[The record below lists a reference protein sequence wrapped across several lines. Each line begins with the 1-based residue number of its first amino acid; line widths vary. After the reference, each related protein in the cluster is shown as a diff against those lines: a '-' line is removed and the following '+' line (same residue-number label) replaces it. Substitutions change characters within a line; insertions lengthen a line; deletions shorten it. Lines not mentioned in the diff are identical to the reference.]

1 MWTPSS
7 APMLNSRDTCRRP
20 QVGIAAGGEAVEAA
34 VEVVVE
40 VVVAVVATRQVAT
53 KRQAHS
59 RAHNQ
64 QAVARRSQA
73 PPALPAA
80 AKDPAEAAGAR
91 TTGPACKEAGPA
103 TRAKRAVLRVAMVA
117 GATEAVVV
125 EVVAVATEA
134 VVVAVV
140 VAVVPVV
147 AGGRDVVGLP
157 KCSEPQ
163 TNSSRQLPVCF
174 DRAFRCHGRT
184 HFVGQRVA
192 AH

>member
-40 VVVAVVATRQVAT
+40 VVVAVVATRRVAT

-80 AKDPAEAAGAR
+80 KDPAEADGAR

-103 TRAKRAVLRVAMVA
+103 MRAKRAVLRVAMVA

>member
-1 MWTPSS
+1 MTANNNP
-7 APMLNSRDTCRRP
+7 
-20 QVGIAAGGEAVEAA
+20 
-34 VEVVVE
+34 
-40 VVVAVVATRQVAT
+40 
-53 KRQAHS
+53 
-59 RAHNQ
+59 
-64 QAVARRSQA
+64 AR
-73 PPALPAA
+73 
-80 AKDPAEAAGAR
+80 
-91 TTGPACKEAGPA
+91 AGPA

-134 VVVAVV
+134 VVAVV

>member
-1 MWTPSS
+1 MWARSS

-20 QVGIAAGGEAVEAA
+20 QVGIAAGGEAVEAV

-80 AKDPAEAAGAR
+80 KDPAEADGAR

-103 TRAKRAVLRVAMVA
+103 MRAKRAVLRVAMVA

>member
-1 MWTPSS
+1 
-7 APMLNSRDTCRRP
+7 MLNSRDTCRRP

-40 VVVAVVATRQVAT
+40 VVVAVVATRRVAT

-80 AKDPAEAAGAR
+80 KDPAEADGAR

-103 TRAKRAVLRVAMVA
+103 MRAKRAVLRVAMVA

-134 VVVAVV
+134 VVAVV

>member
-7 APMLNSRDTCRRP
+7 APMLTSRDTCRRP

-40 VVVAVVATRQVAT
+40 VVVAVVATRRVAT

-80 AKDPAEAAGAR
+80 KDPAEADGAR

-134 VVVAVV
+134 VVAVV

>member
-1 MWTPSS
+1 M
-7 APMLNSRDTCRRP
+7 
-20 QVGIAAGGEAVEAA
+20 
-34 VEVVVE
+34 
-40 VVVAVVATRQVAT
+40 AT

-80 AKDPAEAAGAR
+80 KDPAEADGAR

-134 VVVAVV
+134 VVAVV

>member
-20 QVGIAAGGEAVEAA
+20 QVGIAAGGEAVEAV

-40 VVVAVVATRQVAT
+40 VVVAVVATRRVAT

-80 AKDPAEAAGAR
+80 KDPAEADGAR

-103 TRAKRAVLRVAMVA
+103 MRAKRAVLRVAMVA

>member
-20 QVGIAAGGEAVEAA
+20 QVGIAAGGEAVEAV

-80 AKDPAEAAGAR
+80 KDPAEADGAR

-134 VVVAVV
+134 VVAVV